1 MSAKGSHRLG
11 ITFHRTFALNRPA
24 IAQVL
29 RVAQAA
35 NGLLDSRM
43 LREQTTL
50 GTIYIEA
57 MPRYAR
63 GCGLLEPTGSRLT
76 RFGAL
81 ALAHDPAL
89 QHPATQW
96 LMHYHLSAPHG
107 PGPRFWHYLVTH
119 ELRPGNIVH
128 SELLAEAIAQ
138 GLADTAALPN
148 AHSLRTSA
156 TVFLGSYAKTEGL
169 QKLGVL
175 KAYAKQHYLVEPPA
189 APPLAALAV
198 SLACYWRDVLGD
210 PLTVSLDTLTQP
222 GGLAD
227 VLLISAAALER
238 LLEQLQRYRVIELY
252 RQAPP
257 YQVARLWD
265 DPDELLNHLYD
276 HDWS

>member
-1 MSAKGSHRLG
+1 MFHE
-11 ITFHRTFALNRPA
+11 TFSLNRPA
-24 IAQVL
+24 IAEVLQVL
-29 RVAQAA
+29 HSHKGEVNLKQLHQR
-35 NGLLDSRM
+35 
-43 LREQTTL
+43 TKL
-50 GTIYIEA
+50 GTNYAKA

-107 PGPRFWHYLVTH
+107 PGPRFWHYLVTR

-128 SELLAEAIAQ
+128 SEPLAEAIAQ
-138 GLADTAALPN
+138 GLADEAALQ
-148 AHSLRTSA
+148 ARSLRATA
-156 TVFLGSYAKTEGL
+156 TVFLGSYAKAEGL
-169 QKLGVL
+169 QTLGVL
-175 KAYAKQHYLVEPPA
+175 KAYDRQRYLVEPPA

-198 SLACYWRDVLGD
+198 SLACYWRDVLGN

-238 LLEQLQRYRVIELY
+238 LLEQLQRHRVIELY

-265 DPDELLNHLYD
+265 DPDELLHHLYD